1 MFVIIFSKK
10 YYLKNKD
17 KNSIVQKINKIRL
30 LIVDDSS
37 FIRAAIRNIV
47 QSVDDIIVV
56 GEAKDGKEAVDLAR
70 ELSPDIITMD
80 VELPIMSGIEATK
93 EINKYAKI
101 PIIMLSS
108 LTSDGADATLDALS
122 CGAVDFIT
130 KKSNLGEFKQ
140 LKEEIIEKIISI
152 YNSSNIKK
160 LVHRNMLLKQNIEF
174 SKKETNNRKSD
185 KDNSTRIS
193 NIGNLNDRTIT
204 PSFNRNVFNTEFGR
218 NVNEPQ
224 NTDFSSKVYERR
236 EVKVEKKVE
245 KKVDSKAASN
255 EIPRNIGINLSY
267 EREDITN
274 SKAYQKPQQNLVKII
289 FIGISTGGPAALQK
303 IIPTLSSKINVPIFI
318 VQHMPP
324 NFTKSLANRLDTICK
339 LRVKEA
345 EHNEVVQNGTIYI
358 GKGGFQMLVNNKGII
373 QLEEK
378 KYENNLFAPSVEV
391 TLDSLV
397 DVYGGKILGL
407 MMTGMGN
414 DGKNAFKKLKQKGGF
429 VAVQDFHSCVVSG
442 MPKSVIDNC
451 SVNEVIKL
459 DDISE
464 YLNSIFE

>member
-30 LIVDDSS
+30 LIVDDST

-47 QSVDDIIVV
+47 QSVDEIIVV
-56 GEAKDGKEAVDLAR
+56 GEAKDGREAVDLAI

-108 LTSDGADATLDALS
+108 LTSEGADATLDALS
-122 CGAVDFIT
+122 YGAVDFIT

-160 LVHRNMLLKQNIEF
+160 VVHRNKLLKENIEF
-174 SKKETNNRKSD
+174 SKKERNDRKSD

-193 NIGNLNDRTIT
+193 NLGNLNNRTIT
-204 PSFNRNVFNTEFGR
+204 PSFNRNVLNTEFGR
-218 NVNEPQ
+218 SINEPQ

-236 EVKVEKKVE
+236 EVKVEKKV
-245 KKVDSKAASN
+245 DSKQVSN
-255 EIPRNIGINLSY
+255 EITRSSGINLSY

-274 SKAYQKPQQNLVKII
+274 SKVYQKPLQNLVKIV

-303 IIPTLSSKINVPIFI
+303 LIPTLSSKINVPIFI